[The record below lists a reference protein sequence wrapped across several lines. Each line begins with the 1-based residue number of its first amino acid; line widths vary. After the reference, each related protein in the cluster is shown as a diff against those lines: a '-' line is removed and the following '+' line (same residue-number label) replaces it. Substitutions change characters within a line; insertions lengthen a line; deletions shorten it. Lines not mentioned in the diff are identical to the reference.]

1 MLSLQNIPKTKT
13 VLSMVAAAVLIPS
26 IVNLCILYRRFSSQ
40 VTLVVE
46 GYEQEQYN
54 EELFVAA
61 ETFLGTKL
69 ASSIQRIKASKRER
83 ERERE
88 RLSLT

>member
-13 VLSMVAAAVLIPS
+13 VLSMVAASAVLIPS

-69 ASSIQRIKASKRER
+69 AYPFDE
-83 ERERE
+83 
-88 RLSLT
+88 